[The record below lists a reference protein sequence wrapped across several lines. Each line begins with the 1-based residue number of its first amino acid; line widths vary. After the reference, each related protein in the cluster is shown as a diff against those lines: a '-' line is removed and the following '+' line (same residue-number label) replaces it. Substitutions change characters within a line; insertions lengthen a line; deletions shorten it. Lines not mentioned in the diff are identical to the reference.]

1 MNKKYNFLIFQI
13 IFFIFLKTTIVYS
26 LEEESLFCKGVYWS
40 NNKVDYSEWYIIK
53 GTPKYKI
60 NFIINKLIKKAKFS
74 IRKGNGGTVIGTGG
88 WDKKTGEK
96 SSLTISYSLT
106 NKIFK
111 MQSRYSDTRVEGICI
126 GKINL

>member
-13 IFFIFLKTTIVYS
+13 IFFIFFISTVVYS
-26 LEEESLFCKGVYWS
+26 LEEESLLCKGVYWS
-40 NNKVDYSEWYIIK
+40 NNKAEYSEWTIIK

-60 NFIINKLIKKAKFS
+60 NFIINNLIKKAKFS

>member
-60 NFIINKLIKKAKFS
+60 NFIINNLIKKAKFS